1 MRRNIFAV
9 VEWVLL
15 LGTLLPLTWAFS
27 PAAYTQ
33 RRVAG
38 RQMMPARSKTTTT
51 TFRLASTTA
60 ATTSPTTSL
69 LPEGITKQ
77 VRTKGISD
85 KAIQLGDIIT
95 VQYEAYALDTTGT
108 PTRTLI
114 ARNTPSGR
122 PQQMVLGDSSMIAGW
137 EYGLASMTV
146 GESAILT
153 IDNADDWGYGV
164 RGVPPLIP
172 PSALL
177 EIHVTLLDAVPAAAN
192 IDFDAIAEADAT
204 PRTAKDIAAAYA
216 VRQANKEVEEDL
228 GWIQGFI
235 KKAQS
240 YYFFGLFEGE
250 TGERPPWFLRP
261 SITFPLAFV
270 ICGGAFAVSLL
281 SGAITERGAPVQDE
295 LDEIILSSTT
305 MFLPMMMHILT
316 QPL

>member
-1 MRRNIFAV
+1 M
-9 VEWVLL
+9 
-15 LGTLLPLTWAFS
+15 
-27 PAAYTQ
+27 PAAP
-33 RRVAG
+33 RMR
-38 RQMMPARSKTTTT
+38 TT
-51 TFRLASTTA
+51 TFLRLAATTTA
-60 ATTSPTTSL
+60 ATSPTL

-95 VQYEAYALDTTGT
+95 VQYEAYALDTTT
-108 PTRTLI
+108 SPETTTRTLI

-153 IDNADDWGYGV
+153 IDNADWGYGV

-172 PSALL
+172 PSLALLL
-177 EIHVTLLDAVPAAAN
+177 EIHVTLLDATPAAAN

-295 LDEIILSSTT
+295 LDEIILSSTS
-305 MFLPMMMHILT
+305 MVLPMMALLA

>member
-1 MRRNIFAV
+1 M
-9 VEWVLL
+9 
-15 LGTLLPLTWAFS
+15 
-27 PAAYTQ
+27 PAAP
-33 RRVAG
+33 RMR
-38 RQMMPARSKTTTT
+38 TT
-51 TFRLASTTA
+51 TFLRLAAATTA
-60 ATTSPTTSL
+60 ATSPTL

-77 VRTKGISD
+77 IRTKGISD

-95 VQYEAYALDTTGT
+95 VQYEAYALDTTTSGT
-108 PTRTLI
+108 EPTTTRTLI

-153 IDNADDWGYGV
+153 IDNADWGYGV
-164 RGVPPLIP
+164 RGVPPVIP
-172 PSALL
+172 PSVALL
-177 EIHVTLLDAVPAAAN
+177 EIHVTLLDATPAAAN

-228 GWIQGFI
+228 GWIQGVI

-295 LDEIILSSTT
+295 LDEIILSSTS
-305 MFLPMMMHILT
+305 MFLPMMMALLA